1 MNNNSKRNENVFL
14 IDLQLLATFVFIISS
29 IISYLLTYNEKRNIT
44 GNKRIFT
51 TKQTLDIAY
60 YNRIAILIVVLI
72 SLYVGYKNYQAQ
84 ENNTRGQFKSGLLLS
99 TNILTLISAVII
111 LYVSYLNKEDQSL
124 NITDVENPLI

>member
-1 MNNNSKRNENVFL
+1 MNNNSNRNENIFL

-29 IISYLLTYNEKRNIT
+29 IISYLLTYNEKRNLT
-44 GNKRIFT
+44 GNRRIFT

-60 YNRIAILIVVLI
+60 YNRIAILVVVLI
-72 SLYVGYKNYQAQ
+72 SLYVGYKNYQVQ
-84 ENNTRGQFKSGLLLS
+84 ENDTRGKFKSGLLLS

-111 LYVSYLNKEDQSL
+111 LYVSYLNREDQSL